1 VKPGFIPHFVVV
13 AGVFLLVAILSF
25 PAGWDNSS
33 VVGVCG
39 PLVREISVST
49 RLYSLT
55 R

>member
-1 VKPGFIPHFVVV
+1 MLSHDSHILGL
-13 AGVFLLVAILSF
+13 ALLVAILSY

-39 PLVREISVST
+39 PLVNNNGVQHIRIKA
-49 RLYSLT
+49 SLG